1 MHSGYDRKMD
11 VLADVLSR
19 AGMRGG
25 VFALSRI
32 SGDWGVELEGG
43 SAIGIHAVT
52 AGEAWVELD
61 GHDPVRLL
69 QGDVALVRSD
79 ASHRV
84 VHAPG
89 APTQMIPVSYDDHPP
104 VVVNR
109 CGPQDRDATE
119 LLCGAYVFPGRTSD
133 GVLAAVPPLASVSG
147 LRGDAPALGAA
158 LEILRAEILHDGPGR
173 RLVLDRL
180 LDMLL
185 VYALRSLFERPGAA
199 APPWYR
205 ALADPEIGRAVRA
218 IHEAPAAPWTVASLA
233 AEAGLSRAAFSRRF
247 TALVGRAPMAYVTW
261 WRMTLARDALLRPGA
276 GLAAVAQEVGY
287 STEFAFAAAFR
298 REVGVAPG
306 RWRDAALAHR
316 AADLTGSRSAAT

>member
-1 MHSGYDRKMD
+1 MD
-11 VLADVLSR
+11 VLADMLTR

-25 VFALSRI
+25 VFALSRF
-32 SGDWGVELEGG
+32 SGPWGVELSGG

-61 GHDPVRLL
+61 GHRPVRLL
-69 QGDVALVRSD
+69 QGDIALVRTD
-79 ASHRV
+79 GSHRV

-89 APTQMIPVSYDDHPP
+89 ASAEPIPVSYVGHPP
-104 VVVNR
+104 VVTVHR
-109 CGPQDRDATE
+109 APADVAGTE
-119 LLCGAYVFPGRTSD
+119 LLCGAYVFAGRACD
-133 GVLAAVPPLASVSG
+133 GVVQAIPPLAAVSG
-147 LRGDAPALGAA
+147 GVRTGPPALGAA
-158 LEILRAEILHDGPGR
+158 LEILRTEILRDEPGR
-173 RLVLDRL
+173 QLVLDRL

-185 VYALRSLFERPGAA
+185 VYALRSVFERPDAE

-205 ALADPEIGRAVRA
+205 AVSDPEIGRAVRA
-218 IHEAPAAPWTVASLA
+218 VHASPASPWTVASLA

-247 TALVGRAPMAYVTW
+247 TALAGRSPMAYVTW

-276 GLAAVAQEVGY
+276 GLAAVAREVGY

-306 RWRDAALAHR
+306 RWRDAAMADR
-316 AADLTGSRSAAT
+316 AARAAESEVREPVG